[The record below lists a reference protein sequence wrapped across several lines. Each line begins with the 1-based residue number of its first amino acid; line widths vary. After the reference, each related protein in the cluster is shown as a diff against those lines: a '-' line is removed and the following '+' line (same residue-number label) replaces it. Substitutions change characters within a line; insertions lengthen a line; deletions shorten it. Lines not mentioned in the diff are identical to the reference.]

1 MNGSDKPREGLQLST
16 ELLNAF
22 VDDQLDSEEKS
33 RIFVEVN
40 NDEKLSR
47 EVCELRK
54 VRDLVQLAYRDIP
67 GAPKPRTAPSRR
79 VPLGVAAGL
88 ALAMGATL
96 GWFLHHTTPANTP
109 AAGATVATTS
119 EPLKVLM
126 HVADDNTIH
135 LAQAL
140 DDIEASLEHFHR
152 TGTNARL
159 EVIINGNG
167 LVLVRED
174 ATVFADRIEKLQ
186 KKYDNLAFMA
196 CQNTI
201 DRLKRDTG
209 ITAKLLPGVVVID
222 SGVAQLMRRQNQGW
236 AYIQA

>member
-1 MNGSDKPREGLQLST
+1 MNGSDKPREGLQLSA

-40 NDEKLSR
+40 NDERLSR

-79 VPLGVAAGL
+79 VPLGIAAGL
-88 ALAMGATL
+88 ALMMGATL
-96 GWFLHHTTPANTP
+96 GWFLHNKTPANAP
-109 AAGATVATTS
+109 LSAATAG

-126 HVADDNTIH
+126 HVADDNPMH

-140 DDIEASLEHFHR
+140 DDIEASLEHFR
-152 TGTNARL
+152 TTGTNARL

-167 LVLVRED
+167 LALVRED
-174 ATVFADRIEKLQ
+174 ATLFADRIDGLQ

-201 DRLKRDTG
+201 DRLKRDAG